1 MSFLGILGGIA
12 GSVLGGIFQ
21 NESADKVADAQVA
34 AGDRAAQ
41 VQQDMFDRSVELSM
55 PSIRAGNAAT
65 DLRLAG
71 LGIGPTSTP
80 QATQATTRPAY
91 GQNFGNIGNEGGF
104 GQYRPTNATIGT
116 GEDPFGILAGFG
128 GANALAN
135 FQPQGGVDATKG
147 NTVNTNTFN
156 GTDTAPDIDPNST
169 QGLQNGAW
177 DQFLGS
183 GFNRAATDVTNSDLS
198 TIKGAYGA
206 GGSLLSGSAQGAMMD
221 RLADNRYGAYINY
234 DNALASISG
243 AGTQS
248 SQVQGQQG
256 MNLANSLSNIY
267 GAQGNARA
275 SSYANQNNLLQTGLG
290 AAGQAAQTLGWFK

>member
-21 NESADKVADAQVA
+21 NESADRVADAQVE

-55 PSIRAGNAAT
+55 PSINAGNAAT

-80 QATQATTRPAY
+80 QPTQATTRPAY
-91 GQNFGNIGNEGGF
+91 GQNFGGIGNENGY
-104 GQYRPTNATIGT
+104 GQYQPRNASIGT

-135 FQPQGGVDATKG
+135 FQPQGGVGANKG
-147 NTVNTNTFN
+147 NTVNNNTFN

-177 DQFLGS
+177 EQFLGS
-183 GFNRAATDVTNSDLS
+183 GFNTAATDVTNSDLN

-256 MNLANSLSNIY
+256 MDLANNLSNIY
-267 GAQGNARA
+267 GSQGDARA
-275 SSYANQNNLLQTGLG
+275 SSYASQANTVQSGINALGTYGQTK
-290 AAGQAAQTLGWFK
+290 GWF

>member
-1 MSFLGILGGIA
+1 MSFLGILGGVA
-12 GSVLGGIFQ
+12 GSLIGGLFG
-21 NESADKVADAQVA
+21 NEQADKVADAQVA
-34 AGDRAAQ
+34 AGDRAAE
-41 VQQDMFDRSVELSM
+41 VQQAMFDRSVELSM
-55 PSIRAGNAAT
+55 PSIKAGNAAT

-71 LGIGPTSTP
+71 FGISPTSTP
-80 QATQATTRPAY
+80 QPTQQATRPAY
-91 GQNFGNIGNEGGF
+91 GQNFGNIGNEGGY
-104 GQYRPTNATIGT
+104 GQYRPTNASIGT
-116 GEDPFGILAGFG
+116 GEDPFGGFAGFN

-135 FQPQGGVDATKG
+135 FQPQSGGVAGNKG
-147 NTVNTNTFN
+147 NTVNNNTFN
-156 GTDTAPDIDPNST
+156 GTDTAPDIDPNSP
-169 QGLQNGAW
+169 QGLQQMQW
-177 DQFLGS
+177 DNFTGS
-183 GFNRAATDVTNSDLS
+183 GFNRAATDVTNSDLN

-267 GAQGNARA
+267 GAQGDARA
-275 SSYANQNNLLQTGLG
+275 SSYANQSNALQTGLG
-290 AAGQAAQTLGWFK
+290 ALGQGLQTGGWF